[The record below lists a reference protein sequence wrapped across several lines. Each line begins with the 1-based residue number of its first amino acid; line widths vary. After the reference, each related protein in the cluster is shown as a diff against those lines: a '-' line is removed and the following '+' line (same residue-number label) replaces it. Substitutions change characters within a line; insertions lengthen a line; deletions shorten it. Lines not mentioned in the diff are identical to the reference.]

1 MLWIYGKETLG
12 GYHIWV
18 LRQEITELH
27 RVIDKSCVELLLDE
41 QDETV
46 GIDIG
51 LRSQGGRN
59 LENGPGDGC
68 GVKNSNPGLA

>member
-18 LRQEITELH
+18 LRQEITELL
-27 RVIDKSCVELLLDE
+27 RGIEKSSVDLLLDE
-41 QDETV
+41 QDETG

-68 GVKNSNPGLA
+68 GIKNPNPGLA